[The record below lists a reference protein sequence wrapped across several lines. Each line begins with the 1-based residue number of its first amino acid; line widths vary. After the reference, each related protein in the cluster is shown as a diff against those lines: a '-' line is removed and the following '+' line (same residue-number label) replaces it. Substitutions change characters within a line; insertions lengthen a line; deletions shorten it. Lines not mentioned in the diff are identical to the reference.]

1 MEGAQKKVLIVD
13 DSEFVHRICRVTL
26 AKFKD
31 CAVLDAMNGFEGIEV
46 LSREGAV
53 DLILLDLNMQVMNGF
68 EFMEKLKGISRWRKI
83 PIIVISSE
91 KKDEDKDKA
100 LKLGAW
106 AYVEKAKPEALQG
119 LIEHAL
125 GGKSH

>member
-1 MEGAQKKVLIVD
+1 
-13 DSEFVHRICRVTL
+13 
-26 AKFKD
+26 
-31 CAVLDAMNGFEGIEV
+31 MNSWKNSKASPGG
-46 LSREGAV
+46 
-53 DLILLDLNMQVMNGF
+53 
-68 EFMEKLKGISRWRKI
+68 KKI

-91 KKDEDKDKA
+91 KKGEDKDKA